1 MADPDQINPRMSGKV
16 STHHEYLN
24 DCMDITVYGLCS
36 RLFSPRIFVLLPSR
50 GILGLLKG
58 RDSLRRENATYRGQ
72 VRCKNVP
79 GYYTL

>member
-1 MADPDQINPRMSGKV
+1 MADPDQINPRTSGKV
-16 STHHEYLN
+16 SAHHEYLN
-24 DCMDITVYGLCS
+24 DFMDITVCGLCS
-36 RLFSPRIFVLLPSR
+36 RLFTPRIFALLPSR
-50 GILGLLKG
+50 GILDLLKG